1 MTFDPFKIMISRDIK
16 GFFMGRM
23 ILLSLLLWVC
33 QSIAVEAASP
43 VMPQSFKQWTVF
55 APVEMS
61 KVTLG
66 DHDVIPQSL
75 PGVDGQSVRGKH
87 VKISEGHTLDIAR
100 MMGLSVRVKRAAVL
114 MTQIH
119 VDKPM
124 TIKVGAAADWWM
136 HWYVN
141 GKLAFTTG
149 ERGNVYG
156 ARSIREHVFHLPLQA
171 GPNLVSVVVQSGSG
185 GWKFLAGSDQSIAD
199 LEADVAKN
207 LDDYL
212 DKPFEYIV
220 SPEKVRQYTL
230 PALMTT
236 DDGKPVTNVE
246 QWENRRRLKLLD
258 AFKHHVYG
266 AIPMQLDDLSFEVV
280 SHDPQALAGKAD
292 FRIIQ
297 IKMKRKNKRHAFDLE
312 LYTPKTGKPAPTF
325 LLINN
330 RRQTPE
336 PTDPDSS
343 FFPARKL
350 IEAGF
355 AAGEFNNKE
364 LAADNNE
371 HFHEGVLQLY
381 PELLEKPDGP
391 RTISAWALGVIRCVD
406 YLVQD
411 DAIDANRISVVGHS
425 RGGKT
430 ALWAAVNDPR
440 IAMTCPNNSGCT
452 GTAIARRQFG
462 ETIAD
467 INKQFPYW
475 FNDVYKQYD
484 NREDDLPVDQ
494 HMLVALMAPR
504 PVCVGSA
511 IEDLWADPEGEYLSL
526 VHASPVYKLYGLEGL
541 PPSLPVSIE
550 KQVLGQNLSYHI
562 RHGGHGLREYDWQ
575 CYMNAARVFLKIQ

>member
-1 MTFDPFKIMISRDIK
+1 M
-16 GFFMGRM
+16 
-23 ILLSLLLWVC
+23 V
-33 QSIAVEAASP
+33 VHAATP
-43 VMPQSFKQWTVF
+43 VMPHAFKRWTVY
-55 APVEMS
+55 APVEMA

-66 DHDVIPQSL
+66 DHDVMPSSL
-75 PGVDGQSVRGKH
+75 PGTDGHAVA
-87 VKISEGHTLDIAR
+87 GHRVTVSKGYELDIAR
-100 MMGLSVRVKRAAVL
+100 TLGLAVERKRAAVL
-114 MTQIH
+114 MTQIAS
-119 VDKPM
+119 DEAR
-124 TIKVGAAADWWM
+124 TIKVGASADWWM

-141 GKLAFTTG
+141 GKPVFTTG

-156 ARSIREHVFHLPLQA
+156 TRSIREHVFELPLQA
-171 GPNLVSVVVQSGSG
+171 GDNLVSVVVESGTG
-185 GWKFLAGSDQSIAD
+185 GWKLLAGSDRTIAD
-199 LEADVAKN
+199 LEADVDKK

-220 SPEKVRQYTL
+220 SPEKIRQYTL
-230 PALMTT
+230 PSLMTT
-236 DDGKPVTNVE
+236 DDGKPVATVE
-246 QWENRRRLKLLD
+246 QWENGRRLKLLD

-266 AIPMQLDDLSFEVV
+266 EIPMQLDDLSFEVV
-280 SHDPQALAGKAD
+280 SHDPQALDGKAD

-297 IKMKRKNKRHAFDLE
+297 IKMKRKNKTHAFHLE
-312 LYTPKTGKPAPTF
+312 LYTPRMGKPAPAF

-330 RRQTPE
+330 RRHTPE
-336 PTDPDSS
+336 PTDPDSG

-381 PELLEKPDGP
+381 PELLKKSDGP

-411 DAIDANRISVVGHS
+411 DAIDAKRISVVGHS

-452 GTAIARRQFG
+452 GTAIARRMFG

-494 HMLVALMAPR
+494 HMLIALMAPR

-511 IEDLWADPEGEYLSL
+511 IEDHWADPEGEYLSM
-526 VHASPVYKLYGLEGL
+526 VHATPVYKLYGLEGL
-541 PPSLPVSIE
+541 SPSLPVSIE

-575 CYMNAARVFLKIQ
+575 CYMNAARTFLKIQ